1 MATELTDTELLEVV
15 QEVSGNKDLDGSEDE
30 SDLPSLSP
38 FQKMLMVDY
47 LRKFVQ
53 ESGLHTSIVKEIET
67 VVSSEANASKRK
79 RTLDSNVCS
88 ALVTWCNK
96 LTLLIG
102 ICIHVTTQPSQF

>member
-1 MATELTDTELLEVV
+1 MSEEEFQDKIDSYQSLQVATELTDTESLEVF
-15 QEVSGNKDLDGSEDE
+15 QEVSGNIDLDGSEDE
-30 SDLPSLSP
+30 SDPLSLSP

-79 RTLDSNVCS
+79 RTLDSMCV
-88 ALVTWCNK
+88 V
-96 LTLLIG
+96 LLLCG
-102 ICIHVTTQPSQF
+102 IIS

>member
-1 MATELTDTELLEVV
+1 MATELTDTELLEAV

-30 SDLPSLSP
+30 SDPPSLSP
-38 FQKMLMVDY
+38 FKKDY

-67 VVSSEANASKRK
+67 MVSSEANASKRK
-79 RTLDSNVCS
+79 RTLDSYVCS
-88 ALVTWCNK
+88 ALVMWCNK

-102 ICIHVTTQPSQF
+102 ICIHVTT